1 MDDDD
6 DRNDDE
12 VDDGLGLDDGD
23 ADVGCDAGG
32 SSAAAAWETVFA
44 LRSQLQA
51 RDVEIAHLEARVTA
65 QARMLDQLQES
76 LCESTDALAQRAQS
90 ERDDH
95 DHAPPLVIAAR
106 RDDVEAIRTLAR
118 ACPSMVSG
126 CGASALLAA
135 CQYGRRAAVEALL
148 ELGVDVHTDYDSG
161 LLWACSRG
169 DLALARLLLGRGAR
183 ASTLNQCAL
192 RIAARRGDHE
202 MLQVL
207 GEALQR
213 DATTAGGGATG
224 SRPPQPQRQR
234 PRVGGAHRRGIGPR
248 S

>member
-6 DRNDDE
+6 DHNDAE
-12 VDDGLGLDDGD
+12 VDDGLGLDGADG
-23 ADVGCDAGG
+23 GG
-32 SSAAAAWETVFA
+32 SSAAAAWEEVLA

-76 LCESTDALAQRAQS
+76 LCESTDAFAQRAQS

-95 DHAPPLVIAAR
+95 DAPPLVIAAR

-126 CGASALLAA
+126 CGASALLSA

-161 LLWACSRG
+161 LLWACTRG

-213 DATTAGGGATG
+213 DATAAGGGATTG
-224 SRPPQPQRQR
+224 SRLPLPLPQPR
-234 PRVGGAHRRGIGPR
+234 PRPWVGGGPRRGTGPR